1 MTAGSGQMQSKS
13 WMVTTLFNS
22 VAIQA
27 STYLARPMISYKL
40 LELHSSSFTIGAFGA
55 LYALFPLILAIP
67 LGRWINQLGEGR
79 FIAIGTSAIV
89 LSTWLLGISQSR
101 IAMVFLVASLGTAQL
116 LCMAGA
122 QALFAN
128 RTPRGSYENYFGYY
142 TFSAALGQLV
152 GPLIGASVSGSGGIL
167 PKSTSHAFFASALI
181 ASLGIIPLLIKMPM
195 RPTFDLSAKS
205 SRESAS
211 LIRLLSNPGMLT
223 AMFASLAVSSTVDVL
238 VVFLPVF
245 GKEKGFTSGAIG
257 IILALRAASSMLSRV
272 NLGKLTKVVGYYKLL
287 IGSIIASSFAC
298 ILAIFSTSPVML
310 GAIILFAGFSLGMGQ
325 PMTMAWVSRI
335 SRDDERSFAI
345 SIRLA
350 GNRLGQ
356 FLLPALAGLI
366 SGIFGAGAV
375 FVALALLMSSTT
387 PAILKKAK

>member
-1 MTAGSGQMQSKS
+1 MIS
-13 WMVTTLFNS
+13 TLINS

-40 LELHSSSFTIGAFGA
+40 LELHSSSFTVGAFGA

-79 FIAIGTSAIV
+79 FIAFGTLSIA
-89 LSTWLLGISQSR
+89 LSTWLLGITQNK
-101 IAMVFLVASLGTAQL
+101 IGMVFLVAILGTAQL

-122 QALFAN
+122 QAIFAN
-128 RTPRGSYENYFGYY
+128 RTPRSKYENYFGYY
-142 TFSAALGQLV
+142 TFSAALGQLI

-167 PKSTSHAFFASALI
+167 PKSTSAAFYTSAVI
-181 ASLGIIPLLIKMPM
+181 AALGIIPLIAKMPM
-195 RPTFDLSAKS
+195 KPTYDVSAEKS
-205 SRESAS
+205 RNSAS
-211 LIRLLSNPGMLT
+211 LARLLSNPGMLT

-245 GKEKGFTSGAIG
+245 GKEKGFSSGAIG
-257 IILALRAASSMLSRV
+257 VILALRAAASMLSRI
-272 NLGKLTKVVGYYKLL
+272 NLGKLTQMVGYFRLL
-287 IGSIIASSFAC
+287 IGSIFASSLAC
-298 ILAIFSTSPVML
+298 ILAIFSTSPTML
-310 GAIILFAGFSLGMGQ
+310 GVIILFAGFSLGMGQ

-356 FLLPALAGLI
+356 FLLPAFAGLI

-375 FVALALLMSSTT
+375 FVALALLMSSST
-387 PAILKKAK
+387 PVIFKRSK

>member
-1 MTAGSGQMQSKS
+1 MRGMQR
-13 WMVTTLFNS
+13 WLVIALLNS

-27 STYLARPMISYKL
+27 STYLARPMITYKL
-40 LELHSSSFTIGAFGA
+40 LELHANSSTIGSFGA

-67 LGRWINQLGEGR
+67 LGRWINQFGEGR
-79 FIAIGTSAIV
+79 FIAIGTFVIAISTISLATTHNEFLMV
-89 LSTWLLGISQSR
+89 L
-101 IAMVFLVASLGTAQL
+101 LVATLGTAQL

-128 RTPRGSYENYFGYY
+128 RAPRNNYESFFGYY

-152 GPLIGASVSGSGGIL
+152 GPLIGAGVSGSHGVL
-167 PKSTSHAFFASALI
+167 PRSTSHAFYASAII
-181 ASLGIIPLLIKMPM
+181 AVIGLLPLFFGMPM
-195 RPTFDLSAKS
+195 RPTIGVSAKD

-211 LIRLLSNPGMLT
+211 LRRLLTNPGMLV
-223 AMFASLAVSSTVDVL
+223 AMYASLAVSSTVDVL
-238 VVFLPVF
+238 VVFLPLF
-245 GKEKGFTSGAIG
+245 GKERGFSSGSIG
-257 IILALRAASSMLSRV
+257 VILALRAAASMLSRV
-272 NLGKLTKVVGYYKLL
+272 NLGMLTERLGYFRLL
-287 IGSIIASSFAC
+287 VGSILFSSGAC
-298 ILAIFSTSPVML
+298 IVALFARTPSVLGVVIF
-310 GAIILFAGFSLGMGQ
+310 FAGFSLGVGQ

-366 SGIFGAGAV
+366 SGVFGVGAV
-375 FVALALLMSSTT
+375 FISLAILMSSST
-387 PAILKKAK
+387 PAIIKKAP